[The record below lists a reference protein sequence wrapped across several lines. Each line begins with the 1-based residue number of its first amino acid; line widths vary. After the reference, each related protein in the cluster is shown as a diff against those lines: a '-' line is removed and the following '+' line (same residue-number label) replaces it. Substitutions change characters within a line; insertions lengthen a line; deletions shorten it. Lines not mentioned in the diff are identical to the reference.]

1 MIGQPPH
8 LRQQPQCSGRMQ
20 VQGVIGGVPGN
31 HGNIDGEFDGAA
43 HRCREAA
50 IGLFQMPRSV
60 VQVGQVRHPQAMRL
74 KV

>member
-1 MIGQPPH
+1 MD
-8 LRQQPQCSGRMQ
+8 
-20 VQGVIGGVPGN
+20 GN
-31 HGNIDGEFDGAA
+31 VDGEFDGAA

-74 KV
+74 KARTVRSRTPIRDARHLRALRTGTA